1 MAPSSRSDIA
11 PFVVMDVMEAAA
23 SLERTGR
30 RVFHLE
36 VGQPS
41 TSAPRAVLDAA
52 GRALRDDKLGYT
64 HTAGPIIGD
73 GVVISGINGC
83 ERYKQTGCFITGHDA
98 ETGKELWRAQWPGAM
113 AVPFFAMSNGSWIR
127 ATPAYDG
134 ESLYVAGMRDVLVG
148 CRAGARS
155 ARQCRDGPR
164 GEPQGLAAT
173 ATRCRTRA
181 KNSGHN
187 ANHYRLAWQR
197 LACRTTLIQRCDPA
211 CNRSHS

>member
-64 HTAGPIIGD
+64 VALGD
-73 GVVISGINGC
+73 PALREAISNHYATVWGAPVPPERIVVTTGSSGAFLLA
-83 ERYKQTGCFITGHDA
+83 FIAAFD
-98 ETGKELWRAQWPGAM
+98 
-113 AVPFFAMSNGSWIR
+113 
-127 ATPAYDG
+127 
-134 ESLYVAGMRDVLVG
+134 
-148 CRAGARS
+148 AGARVVS
-155 ARQCRDGPR
+155 HLGPPQARVLLMAA
-164 GEPQGLAAT
+164 LAA
-173 ATRCRTRA
+173 
-181 KNSGHN
+181 GLPPGEVIH
-187 ANHYRLAWQR
+187 RLG
-197 LACRTTLIQRCDPA
+197 
-211 CNRSHS
+211 